1 MSTMNQ
7 ITARQFKQNLP
18 TNLSSSSFQGM
29 LVEVLAK
36 NPTLLND
43 PTIQKQLRD
52 FCKNSKDLIDFSL
65 KKPLTSD
72 DLQQIISKLFAGG
85 KVDGDKL
92 FSFVDAFDKNNRN
105 DSFSKGSFADKM
117 YSTLIGTPQKELERY
132 RAQESHNPGYR
143 AYFHQK
149 NTTNPSLHS
158 TKANEKNETT
168 KGISS
173 EQTKGVQVAKKIDL
187 SNNKQLFVYKTDEL
201 YLGGFSI
208 RLPVEERSTEKKS
221 YHITGPQKGGDI
233 VWNQGIARL
242 HKDIREGKCSSGIL
256 LHKDKIEVKDPVL
269 KNRLELLAQ
278 SYELALKNE
287 GKSYQ
292 LHGSTGKF
300 IVSHHIQRAYTM
312 LMLLTL
318 RHGTNHSLV
327 QEVFEGTVVG
337 EKVDKLQLH
346 RNVELL
352 YSQLLD
358 RVIQKSKKDWT
369 TGGLDIRV
377 LGKKPEAKEKK

>member
-1 MSTMNQ
+1 
-7 ITARQFKQNLP
+7 
-18 TNLSSSSFQGM
+18 M

-52 FCKNSKDLIDFSL
+52 FCKNSKDLIDFSS
-65 KKPLTSD
+65 KKSLTSD
-72 DLQQIISKLFAGG
+72 DLQQIVSKLFAGG

-105 DSFSKGSFADKM
+105 DSFSKGSFADQM
-117 YSTLIGTPQKELERY
+117 YSTLIGTPQKELEKY
-132 RAQESHNPGYR
+132 KTQESHNPGYR
-143 AYFHQK
+143 AYLHQK
-149 NTTNPSLHS
+149 NTTKPSLYPS
-158 TKANEKNETT
+158 KANEENETT

-173 EQTKGVQVAKKIDL
+173 EQTKGVQVPTKLDL

-233 VWNQGIARL
+233 IWNQGVARIY
-242 HKDIREGKCSSGIL
+242 KDIREGRCAPGIL

-312 LMLLTL
+312 LMIMAL
-318 RHGTNHSLV
+318 RHGIEHSLV
-327 QEVFEGTVVG
+327 REVFEGTMVG
-337 EKVDKLQLH
+337 DKVDKLQLH

-352 YSQLLD
+352 YSQLLN

-369 TGGLDIRV
+369 TGGLDISV
-377 LGKKPEAKEKK
+377 LGNKPKATDKK